1 MPGTPPTEDTK
12 PLTVNDIINENI
24 TKTTDENGKWT
35 GAFEGLDELDISDDK
50 KEAVRAEM
58 RRRHTDQT
66 YTRTNQELIEARAE
80 VNALKALLPETP
92 NLSREEQEELDNL
105 KYSDPDAWFEK
116 VSRIKSEAKNQKSKI
131 TDEALAEARN
141 AASLEFEINRRA
153 QALEEFNRR
162 NPDSPLTDEQIQND
176 IPPRLLAQVKDGTL
190 SFDDMLVKAHK
201 FINTAKVIENP
212 SYESEP
218 SFDGTPGYGEL
229 DNGGVDT
236 SYEKMKF

>member
-1 MPGTPPTEDTK
+1 MSGTPPTEDTK
-12 PLTVNDIINENI
+12 PLTVNEIINENI
-24 TKTTDENGKWT
+24 TKTTDDNGKWT
-35 GAFEGLDELDISDDK
+35 GAFEGLDELQINDDK

-92 NLSREEQEELDNL
+92 NLSREEQEELDEL

-116 VSRIKSEAKNQKSKI
+116 VGQIKSEAKSHKSRI

-153 QALEEFNRR
+153 QALEEFNKR
-162 NPDSPLTDEQIQND
+162 NPDSPLTDDQIRSD
-176 IPPRLLAQVKDGTL
+176 IPPRLLTQVKDGKM
-190 SFDDMLVKAHK
+190 SFDEMLVKAHA
-201 FINTAKVIENP
+201 FINTTKVIDNP
-212 SYESEP
+212 GYDSEP

-229 DNGGVDT
+229 DSGTAEAG
-236 SYEKMKF
+236 YENMKF